1 MSRSRIIW
9 DVDSHAAPVAPP
21 PGGRL
26 APAVPTCLTQRGF
39 RTGATALVQSA
50 RGDENFVSCR
60 AEPSGDGR
68 ATVKPLVKF
77 VALAVITIAS
87 NAGAHA
93 QTAAPATAI
102 PPGTT
107 QGPWTSVKPGNSG
120 SYCSPGEYAVGF
132 EVEVAPAGAGPC
144 AECISRLRVIC
155 RRYGI

>member
-1 MSRSRIIW
+1 MSCDPDSQIDRVGRRERACCLGRLPWYRAIKVTKASFGAARSR
-9 DVDSHAAPVAPP
+9 
-21 PGGRL
+21 
-26 APAVPTCLTQRGF
+26 
-39 RTGATALVQSA
+39 
-50 RGDENFVSCR
+50 
-60 AEPSGDGR
+60 AETV
-68 ATVKPLVKF
+68 TVKPLVKL
-77 VALAVITIAS
+77 VVLAAIIIAS

-120 SYCSPGEYAVGF
+120 SYCSPGEYAVGI
-132 EVEVAPAGAGPC
+132 EVEVAPSGTAPC

>member
-1 MSRSRIIW
+1 MK
-9 DVDSHAAPVAPP
+9 
-21 PGGRL
+21 L
-26 APAVPTCLTQRGF
+26 
-39 RTGATALVQSA
+39 LVNVLVLIVIA
-50 RGDENFVSCR
+50 I
-60 AEPSGDGR
+60 EP
-68 ATVKPLVKF
+68 
-77 VALAVITIAS
+77 

-107 QGPWTSVKPGNSG
+107 PGPWTSVQPGNSG

-132 EVEVAPAGAGPC
+132 EVEVAPARAGPC